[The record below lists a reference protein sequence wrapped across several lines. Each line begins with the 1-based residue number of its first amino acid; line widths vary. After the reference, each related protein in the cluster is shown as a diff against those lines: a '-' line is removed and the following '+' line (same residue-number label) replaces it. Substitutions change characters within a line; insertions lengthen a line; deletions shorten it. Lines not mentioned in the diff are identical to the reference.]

1 MVNLKKIT
9 TVEPGKKIYPGESF
23 YPIIVE
29 LFEKKEKASI
39 LYDDNGPTRAGGIIE
54 SVFEKEGKHWLR
66 LEDQTEISVDTLQ
79 AVNGNFSSDFSTC

>member
-1 MVNLKKIT
+1 
-9 TVEPGKKIYPGESF
+9 VEPGKLILPGESF
-23 YPIIVE
+23 YPIIME

-54 SVFEKEGKHWLR
+54 SVYEKDGKHWLR
-66 LEDQTEISVDTLQ
+66 LEDQTEIRVDQLQ